1 MIKDFEVAFF
11 LDEAKSVIVLNGEA
25 RFTISEKLDEAFLT
39 INSQSGLHYDLI
51 IDVTRVTFIDSTILG
66 LIAGYA
72 IQRNELV
79 NSQITIFYDDR
90 DIGKQFYILGLDQ
103 LCLLKAEP
111 SPFGSL
117 LDRFTVVAQKGND
130 EAQLLHNVN
139 KAHKTLAGLTNDP
152 AIKNVVDETRKPSH

>member
-1 MIKDFEVAFF
+1 MRKDFEVAFF

-25 RFTISEKLDEAFLT
+25 RFTISEKLDEAFLS

-130 EAQLLHNVN
+130 EAQLLTNVN
-139 KAHKTLAGLTNDP
+139 RAHKTLAGLTNDP

>member
-11 LDEAKSVIVLNGEA
+11 LDEAKSVIALNGEA

-117 LDRFTVVAQKGND
+117 LDRFTVVAQKGNN
-130 EAQLLHNVN
+130 EAQLLNNVN